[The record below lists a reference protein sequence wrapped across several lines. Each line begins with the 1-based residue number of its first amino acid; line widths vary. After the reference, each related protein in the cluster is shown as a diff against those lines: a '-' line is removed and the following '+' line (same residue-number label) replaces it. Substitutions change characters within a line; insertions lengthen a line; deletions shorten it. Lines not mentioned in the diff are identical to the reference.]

1 LGHIVPESRAGKV
14 AAMSSFPH
22 PDPAPNADL
31 AAHGG
36 HGRADPD
43 FYRELRNEVFDG
55 RRWIDRAIVLAYG
68 ALAGAVVVL
77 FTLMITWAFDFFSAL
92 TAPAPWLPL
101 IWTPLLTAGIVW
113 LTRRHAPLATGSG
126 IPQVIAA
133 QDPALDDDGRRWF
146 VSLKLTVAKLLLG
159 TLGFIAGL
167 SIGKEGPSVQVA
179 AGVLLH
185 SRRWLGARSVSPQAL
200 LVAGGAAG
208 IAAAFN
214 APLAGV
220 VFAFEELSRRMEA
233 RYSGVVIAAI
243 VLAGL
248 MGVSAFGN
256 QAYFGSIQIPPP
268 GWHLLLPGLMVT
280 VVAGLMGGLF
290 AKLMIV
296 TLTVGAVRG
305 RPPRW
310 AAPLRRLA
318 AWRHRWPVR
327 FAAALGLA
335 VAVIGLISGGSTF
348 GPGTGPAAQLLHGQT
363 PSAALAFGPLKFLAT
378 WLTAWSGVPG
388 GIFAPTLAAGA
399 GLGYDIARLWGDG
412 VNTALIAIGMAG
424 FLAAVTQAPITSFL
438 IVMEMIDGRPLVL
451 SLMAVAM
458 TAAAISR
465 MISRPLYA
473 TLAANMLAQFKSRHE
488 WVDLSPP
495 PVAPAGAG
503 AAAEPS
509 APNPQSATAPPA
521 PSLPRT
527 PPPDQSA

>member
-1 LGHIVPESRAGKV
+1 MSISERPDAG
-14 AAMSSFPH
+14 P
-22 PDPAPNADL
+22 
-31 AAHGG
+31 AAHDAQ
-36 HGRADPD
+36 GRADPD
-43 FYRELRNEVFDG
+43 FYRELKTEVFDG
-55 RRWIDRAIVLAYG
+55 WRWLDRAIVLACG

-77 FTLMITWAFDFFSAL
+77 FTLMIDGASGFFSTL
-92 TAPAPWLPL
+92 TARAWWLPL
-101 IWTPLLTAGIVW
+101 LWTPLLTAGIVW
-113 LTRRHAPLATGSG
+113 LTRRHAPTAAGSG

-133 QDPALDDDGRRWF
+133 QDPALDDAGRHGF
-146 VSLKLTVAKLLLG
+146 VSLKLTAAKVLLA
-159 TLGFIAGL
+159 TAGFAAGL

-179 AGVLLH
+179 AGVMLH
-185 SRRWLGARSVSPQAL
+185 CRRWLSARSVAPQAL

-248 MGVSAFGN
+248 MGISVFGDK
-256 QAYFGSIQIPPP
+256 AYFGAIQVQPP
-268 GWHLLLPGLMVT
+268 GWHLLAPGLMVT
-280 VVAGLMGGLF
+280 VIAGLAGGLF

-296 TLTVGAVRG
+296 TLTTGAVRG
-305 RPPRW
+305 RPRRW

-318 AWRHRWPVR
+318 AWRRRWPIR
-327 FAAALGLA
+327 FAAALGLE
-335 VAVIGLISGGSTF
+335 VAVIGVAAGGATF
-348 GPGTGPAAQLLHGQT
+348 GSGTEPAAQLLHGEV
-363 PSAALAFGPLKFLAT
+363 PPAALALGPLKFLTT

-388 GIFAPTLAAGA
+388 GIFAPALSTGA

-412 VNTALIAIGMAG
+412 ANTALIAIGMAG

-458 TAAAISR
+458 TAAGISR

-473 TLAANMLAQFKSRHE
+473 TLAANMLAQYALRRGKQ
-488 WVDLSPP
+488 
-495 PVAPAGAG
+495 G
-503 AAAEPS
+503 
-509 APNPQSATAPPA
+509 
-521 PSLPRT
+521 
-527 PPPDQSA
+527 

>member
-1 LGHIVPESRAGKV
+1 MTDPQ
-14 AAMSSFPH
+14 H
-22 PDPAPNADL
+22 PDSGSHSGP
-31 AAHGG
+31 AAHNTP
-36 HGRADPD
+36 GRADPD
-43 FYRELRNEVFDG
+43 FYRALKTEVFDG
-55 RRWIDRAIVLAYG
+55 WRWLDRAIVLAYG

-77 FTLMITWAFDFFSAL
+77 FTLMINWASDFFNAL
-92 TAPAPWLPL
+92 TARALWLPL

-113 LTRRHAPLATGSG
+113 LTRRYAPMAAGSG

-133 QDPALDDDGRRWF
+133 QDPALNNDGRHWF
-146 VSLKLTVAKLLLG
+146 VSLKLTVAKLLLS
-159 TLGFIAGL
+159 TAGFAAGL

-179 AGVLLH
+179 AGVMLH
-185 SRRWLGARSVSPQAL
+185 SQRWLGARVRGVSPQAL

-248 MGVSAFGN
+248 MGISVFGDK
-256 QAYFGSIQIPPP
+256 AYFGSIQVQPP
-268 GWHLLLPGLMVT
+268 GWHLLLPGLLVT

-290 AKLMIV
+290 AKLMIL

-305 RPPRW
+305 HPSRW
-310 AAPLRRLA
+310 AAPLRRLS
-318 AWRHRWPVR
+318 AWRRRWPLR
-327 FAAALGLA
+327 FAAALSLV
-335 VAVIGLISGGSTF
+335 VAAIGVVTAGATF
-348 GPGTGPAAQLLHGQT
+348 GSGTESAAQLLHGQA
-363 PSAALAFGPLKFLAT
+363 PPDALALGPLKFLTT

-388 GIFAPTLAAGA
+388 GIFAPALSVGA
-399 GLGYDIARLWGDG
+399 GLGYDVAWLWGNG
-412 VNTALIAIGMAG
+412 ANTALIAMGMAG

-473 TLAANMLAQFKSRHE
+473 TLAAGMLAQYALRQGKQ
-488 WVDLSPP
+488 
-495 PVAPAGAG
+495 G
-503 AAAEPS
+503 
-509 APNPQSATAPPA
+509 
-521 PSLPRT
+521 
-527 PPPDQSA
+527 